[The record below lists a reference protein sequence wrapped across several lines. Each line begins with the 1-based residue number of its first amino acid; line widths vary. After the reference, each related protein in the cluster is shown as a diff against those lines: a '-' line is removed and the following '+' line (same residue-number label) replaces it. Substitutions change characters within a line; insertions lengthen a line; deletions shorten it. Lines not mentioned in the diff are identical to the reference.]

1 MHEIWA
7 SENAKPQDSYGKVVD
22 QSGQPIE
29 GAIITGYLHFIVG
42 MDADRMEKHL
52 TTTDSN
58 GDFEL
63 TGLKGEHLGA
73 MPTKPGYI
81 FKSGSDSYRLPT
93 NGQKTS
99 RDNRAVYIMWKLQG
113 AEPMVH
119 AKVHAYVPCDGTATS
134 YDILT
139 GHKAANGDLVLTL
152 TRTPVDIE
160 RGRPFDWKATVELPS
175 GGGVIPIN
183 ETYPNEAPAEGY
195 EPKLTIEMP
204 KSMKG
209 WDAAFERSYYFK
221 NGKVYGRM
229 TVSIQADF
237 QPPPTSLDV
246 EIYANPSGSPA
257 AEISNL
263 IRRRRSSRS
272 SESSLARA
280 MSARFTYPP
289 CCRATAQ

>member
-1 MHEIWA
+1 MQEIWA
-7 SENAKPQDSYGKVVD
+7 KENAKPQDFYGKVVD

-29 GAIITGYLHFIVG
+29 GATILGYLHFIVG

-81 FKSGSDSYRLPT
+81 FKSGADSYRLPA

-99 RDNRAVYIMWKLQG
+99 RDNRAIYVMRKLQG

-139 GHKAANGDLVLTL
+139 GRKAANGDLVLSL
-152 TRTPVDIE
+152 TRTPVDIN
-160 RGRPFDWKATVELPS
+160 RGRPFDWKATVELPN

-195 EPKLTIEMP
+195 EPRLTVEMP
-204 KSMKG
+204 AQTKG

-221 NGKVYGRM
+221 TGKVYGRM

-237 QPPPTSLDV
+237 QPPPTSFDV
-246 EIYANPSGSPA
+246 EIYANPSGSRNLEFDPA
-257 AEISNL
+257 KAIKPKS
-263 IRRRRSSRS
+263 
-272 SESSLARA
+272 
-280 MSARFTYPP
+280 
-289 CCRATAQ
+289 